1 MCLAIPMKLV
11 ELRSDGTGV
20 AEVDGSRHDVSLTL
34 LPGVSLGDYVIVHA
48 GFAIERVNEQEADT
62 VLGLFAEL
70 AALQRQEAGDS
81 PQAAPATADGATP

>member
-11 ELRSDGTGV
+11 ELRPDGTGV

-48 GFAIERVNEQEADT
+48 GFAIERVNEQEANT
-62 VLGLFAEL
+62 ILGLFAEL
-70 AALQRQEAGDS
+70 AAMQRQEAESSS
-81 PQAAPATADGATP
+81 PAAPAAATGAAP